1 MRLAYITPG
10 AAGMYCG
17 SCLHDNALA
26 LALIQLGHEVA
37 LIPIY
42 TPIRTD
48 EEDVSISRV
57 FYGALNVYLEQ
68 KSALFR
74 HTPWLVDRLLASP
87 RVLRW
92 VAGRGSAVDAK
103 KLGALTLSMLQGEE
117 GKQRKELDRLVSWL
131 RDEYRPDLVHLSN
144 SMLVGM
150 ARRFRSELGV
160 PVLCSVQGEDI
171 FLEEL
176 AEPFHSRVR
185 ETLRER
191 ARDVDGFVSTSR
203 YYVEYM
209 SEYLSLP
216 ADKLHHVPLGV
227 SLDNFETRPAPGE
240 TPFVIGYLARICPEK
255 GLHLLVAAFK
265 QLCEATG
272 AERLRLRVAGWL
284 GQRDRPY
291 LDGIMDQ
298 VREWGLEGVVDYRG
312 EVDRQG
318 KIDFLS
324 SLHVLSVPTTYR
336 DPKGR
341 FVLEALASGVPVVQ
355 PRHGAFPEMIE
366 ATGGGLLVEPDSADA
381 LATGLRSLMDDPARR
396 MELGR
401 RGREAVRR
409 DFGAH
414 SMARRTLE
422 VYARYLTKTGGTA

>member
-1 MRLAYITPG
+1 MKLAYITPG

-26 LALIQLGHEVA
+26 SALIRLGHEVA

-48 EEDVSISRV
+48 ERDVSIPRV
-57 FYGALNVYLEQ
+57 FYGAVNVYLEQ

-87 RVLRW
+87 RVLQW
-92 VAGRGSAVDAK
+92 AAGHGASVDAK
-103 KLGALTLSMLQGEE
+103 KLGDLTLSVLQGEE

-150 ARRFRSELGV
+150 ARRIREELAV

-176 AEPFHSRVR
+176 AEPFHTQVR
-185 ETLRER
+185 ETLRVR

-203 YYVEYM
+203 YYVDYM
-209 SEYLSLP
+209 SEYLALP
-216 ADKLHHVPLGV
+216 RDKMHHVPLGV
-227 SLDNFETRPAPGE
+227 ALDDFGAGGEAPGK

-265 QLCEATG
+265 QLCEETD
-272 AERLRLRVAGWL
+272 AERLRLKVAGWL

-291 LDGIMDQ
+291 LNGIMDQ
-298 VREWGLEGVVDYRG
+298 VKEWGLEGIVDYRG

-324 SLHVLSVPTTYR
+324 SLHVLSVPTIYK

-366 ATGGGLLVEPDSADA
+366 ATGGGLLVEPDSAEA
-381 LATGLRSLMDDPARR
+381 LATALRSLMDDPVRR
-396 MELGR
+396 AELGR
-401 RGREAVRR
+401 RGRDSVRR
-409 DFGAH
+409 DFDAP

-422 VYARYLTKTGGTA
+422 VYEQYLEK

>member
-1 MRLAYITPG
+1 
-10 AAGMYCG
+10 MYCG
-17 SCLHDNALA
+17 SCLNDNALA
-26 LALIQLGHEVA
+26 AALIRLGHDVG

-48 EEDVSISRV
+48 EEDVSLDRV
-57 FYGALNVYLEQ
+57 FYGAVNVYLEQ

-87 RVLRW
+87 RVLHW
-92 VAGRGSAVDAK
+92 ASSRGASVDAK
-103 KLGALTLSMLQGEE
+103 NLGDLTLSVLQGEQ
-117 GKQRKELDRLVSWL
+117 GNQRKELDRLVAWL
-131 RDEYRPDLVHLSN
+131 RDDFRPDLVHLSN

-150 ARRFRSELGV
+150 ARRIRDELRV

-176 AEPFHSRVR
+176 SEPYHTQVR
-185 ETLRER
+185 EVLRER
-191 ARDVDGFVSTSR
+191 AKDVDGFLSTSR
-203 YYVEYM
+203 YYVDYMIEYI
-209 SEYLSLP
+209 SLP
-216 ADKLHHVPLGV
+216 PKKMHHVPLGV
-227 SLDNFETRPAPGE
+227 NIEGFGEGGGAPGE
-240 TPFVIGYLARICPEK
+240 SPFVIGYLARICPEK

-265 QLCEATG
+265 QLTDELG
-272 AERLRLRVAGWL
+272 PDRLRLRVAGWL

-291 LDGIMDQ
+291 FDGIMDQ
-298 VREWGLEGVVDYRG
+298 VKEWGLENVVDYRG
-312 EVDRQG
+312 EVDRQA
-318 KIDFLS
+318 KIEFLS

-381 LATGLRSLMDDPARR
+381 LASALGALRKDPVRR
-396 MELGR
+396 KELGR
-401 RGREAVRR
+401 KGRESVRR
-409 DFGAH
+409 DFSAEA
-414 SMARRTLE
+414 MARRTLE
-422 VYARYLTKTGGTA
+422 VYEQYLR